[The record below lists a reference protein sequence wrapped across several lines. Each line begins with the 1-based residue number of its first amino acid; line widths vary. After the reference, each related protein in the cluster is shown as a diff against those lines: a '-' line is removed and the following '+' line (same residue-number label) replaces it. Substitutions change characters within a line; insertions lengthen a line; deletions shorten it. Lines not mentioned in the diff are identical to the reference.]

1 MEYDVIVI
9 DGYCNICSK
18 FYQFIVKYDINNKY
32 KLSEF
37 DSLFSKQNN
46 LDLKKINSIVLV
58 KKDKSILK
66 NSKALKSIFYNI
78 PKLKPIYYI
87 LKITPEFISDFA
99 YKTIANNRH
108 NLFGKRESCSISSK
122 KNNKFL
128 N

>member
-1 MEYDVIVI
+1 MEYEVIVI
-9 DGYCNICSK
+9 DGYCNICNK
-18 FYQFIVKYDINNKY
+18 FCQFIVKYDINNKY
-32 KLSEF
+32 KISDF

-46 LDLKKINSIVLV
+46 LELKKINSIVLV

-78 PKLKPIYYI
+78 PKLKPLYYI

-99 YKTIANNRH
+99 YRTIANNRYS
-108 NLFGKRESCSISSK
+108 LFGKRESCSISSK
-122 KNNKFL
+122 KKDKFI

>member
-1 MEYDVIVI
+1 MEYEVIVI

-78 PKLKPIYYI
+78 PKLKPLYYI

-99 YKTIANNRH
+99 YKIIANNRYD
-108 NLFGKRESCSISSK
+108 LFGKRESCSILSK
-122 KNNKFL
+122 KNHKSIN
-128 N
+128 

>member
-1 MEYDVIVI
+1 MEYEVIVI

-32 KLSEF
+32 KISEF

-78 PKLKPIYYI
+78 PKLKPLYYI
-87 LKITPEFISDFA
+87 LKITPEFISDFV
-99 YKTIANNRH
+99 YKIIANNRYD
-108 NLFGKRESCSISSK
+108 LFGKRESCSISSK
-122 KNNKFL
+122 KKDKFI

>member
-1 MEYDVIVI
+1 MEYEVIVI

-37 DSLFSKQNN
+37 DSPFSKQNN
-46 LDLKKINSIVLV
+46 LDLKKINSIVLI

-78 PKLKPIYYI
+78 PKLKPLYYI

-99 YKTIANNRH
+99 YRTIANNRYS
-108 NLFGKRESCSISSK
+108 LFGKRESCSISSK
-122 KNNKFL
+122 KKDKFI

>member
-1 MEYDVIVI
+1 MEYEVIVI

-18 FYQFIVKYDINNKY
+18 FYQFIVKYDLNNKY

-99 YKTIANNRH
+99 YKTIANNRYS
-108 NLFGKRESCSISSK
+108 LFGKRESCSISSK
-122 KNNKFL
+122 KNNKFI

>member
-1 MEYDVIVI
+1 MEYEVIVI

-37 DSLFSKQNN
+37 DSLFSKQNK

-78 PKLKPIYYI
+78 PKLKPLYYI

-99 YKTIANNRH
+99 YKIIANNRYD
-108 NLFGKRESCSISSK
+108 LFGKRESCSISSK
-122 KNNKFL
+122 KKDKFI

>member
-1 MEYDVIVI
+1 MEYEVIVI

-46 LDLKKINSIVLV
+46 LDLKKTNSIVLV
-58 KKDKSILK
+58 KKDKTILK

-78 PKLKPIYYI
+78 PKLKPLYYI

-99 YKTIANNRH
+99 YKTIANNRYS
-108 NLFGKRESCSISSK
+108 LFGKRESCSISSK
-122 KNNKFL
+122 KNNKFI

>member
-1 MEYDVIVI
+1 MEYEVIVI
-9 DGYCNICSK
+9 DGYCNICNK
-18 FYQFIVKYDINNKY
+18 FCQFIVKYDINNKY
-32 KLSEF
+32 KISDF

-46 LDLKKINSIVLV
+46 LELKKINSIVLV

-78 PKLKPIYYI
+78 PKLKAIYYI

-108 NLFGKRESCSISSK
+108 SLFGKRESCSISSK

>member
-1 MEYDVIVI
+1 MEYEVIVI

-37 DSLFSKQNN
+37 DSPFSKQNN
-46 LDLKKINSIVLV
+46 LDLKKINSIVLI

-78 PKLKPIYYI
+78 PKLKPLYYI

-99 YKTIANNRH
+99 YRTIANNRYS
-108 NLFGKRESCSISSK
+108 LFGKRESCSISSQ
-122 KNNKFL
+122 KNDKSVN
-128 N
+128 

>member
-1 MEYDVIVI
+1 MEYEIIVI

-99 YKTIANNRH
+99 YKTIANNRYS
-108 NLFGKRESCSISSK
+108 LFGKRESCSISSK
-122 KNNKFL
+122 KNNKFI

>member
-1 MEYDVIVI
+1 MKYEVIVI

-32 KLSEF
+32 KISEF

-78 PKLKPIYYI
+78 PKLKPLYYI

-99 YKTIANNRH
+99 YKIIANNRYD
-108 NLFGKRESCSISSK
+108 LFGKRESCSISSK
-122 KNNKFL
+122 KKG
-128 N
+128 

>member
-1 MEYDVIVI
+1 MEYEVIVI

-99 YKTIANNRH
+99 YKIIANNRYS
-108 NLFGKRESCSISSK
+108 LFGKRESCSISSK
-122 KNNKFL
+122 KNNKFI

>member
-1 MEYDVIVI
+1 MEYEVIVL
-9 DGYCNICSK
+9 DGDCNICNK
-18 FYQFIVKYDINNKY
+18 FCQFIVKYDVNNKY
-32 KLSEF
+32 KISDF

-78 PKLKPIYYI
+78 PKLKAIYYI

-99 YKTIANNRH
+99 YKIIANNRYD
-108 NLFGKRESCSISSK
+108 LFGKRESCSISSK
-122 KNNKFL
+122 KKDKFI

>member
-1 MEYDVIVI
+1 MEYEVIVI

-99 YKTIANNRH
+99 YKIIANNRYS
-108 NLFGKRESCSISSK
+108 LFGKRESCSISSK
-122 KNNKFL
+122 KNNKFII
-128 N
+128 

>member
-1 MEYDVIVI
+1 MEYEVIVI

-32 KLSEF
+32 KVSEF

-99 YKTIANNRH
+99 YKTIANNRYS
-108 NLFGKRESCSISSK
+108 LFGKRESCSISSK
-122 KNNKFL
+122 KNNKFI

>member
-1 MEYDVIVI
+1 MEYEVIVI

-37 DSLFSKQNN
+37 DSLFSKQNK

-66 NSKALKSIFYNI
+66 NSQALKSIFYNI

-99 YKTIANNRH
+99 YKTIANNRYS
-108 NLFGKRESCSISSK
+108 LFGKKESCSISSK
-122 KNNKFL
+122 KNNKFI

>member
-1 MEYDVIVI
+1 MEYEVIVI
-9 DGYCNICSK
+9 DGYCNLCSK

-32 KLSEF
+32 RLSEF

-99 YKTIANNRH
+99 YKTIANNRYS
-108 NLFGKRESCSISSK
+108 LFGKRESCSISSK
-122 KNNKFL
+122 KNNKSI

>member
-1 MEYDVIVI
+1 MEYEVIVI

-78 PKLKPIYYI
+78 PKLKPLYYI

-99 YKTIANNRH
+99 YKIMANNRY

-122 KNNKFL
+122 KKDKFI

>member
-1 MEYDVIVI
+1 MEYEIIVI

-99 YKTIANNRH
+99 YRTIAKNRYS
-108 NLFGKRESCSISSK
+108 LFGKRESCSISSK
-122 KNNKFL
+122 KNNKFI